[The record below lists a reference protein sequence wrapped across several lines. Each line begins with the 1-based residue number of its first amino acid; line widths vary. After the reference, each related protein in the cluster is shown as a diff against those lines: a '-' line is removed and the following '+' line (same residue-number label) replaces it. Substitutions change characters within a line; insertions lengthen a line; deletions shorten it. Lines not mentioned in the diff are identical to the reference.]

1 MRACFRWRPG
11 GCSVARRCMRW
22 RPIRSSSRA
31 TPSSSLKRL
40 ASRPLSRPLPRFL
53 KACRRERTDV
63 TPVWFMR
70 QAGRY
75 MPEYRKL
82 RERHSILDLC
92 RHPDLSA
99 EVTLQPVERL
109 GVDAAILFADILL
122 PFEPLDLGLRFAAG
136 EGPSIDRPIT
146 TAADV
151 SRLPHIDPEQE
162 LRYVL
167 EAVRLARR
175 ALPADV
181 PLIGFAGAPSTLAS
195 YAIEGGSSRTFTKTK
210 RFMYQAPDTWHLLL
224 NKLADLVGKF
234 LAAQARA
241 GAHALQVF
249 DSWVGC
255 LSPDD
260 YRTYVQPHSRKA
272 LSLAGAAKVP
282 LIHFGTGTATFLEDF
297 AAAGGEVISIDW
309 RIPLDAAWVR
319 LGDRAIQG
327 NLEPAALL
335 APAAERTRQVRD
347 ILTRAGGRPGH
358 IFNLGHGVLPETDVA
373 AVRAVV
379 DLVHG
384 G

>member
-1 MRACFRWRPG
+1 
-11 GCSVARRCMRW
+11 
-22 RPIRSSSRA
+22 
-31 TPSSSLKRL
+31 
-40 ASRPLSRPLPRFL
+40 
-53 KACRRERTDV
+53 
-63 TPVWFMR
+63 MR

-75 MPEYRKL
+75 MPQYRKL
-82 RERHSILDLC
+82 RKAHSILDLC
-92 RHPDLSA
+92 HTPELA
-99 EVTLQPVERL
+99 AAVTLQPVERL
-109 GVDAAILFADILL
+109 GVDAAIIFADILL
-122 PFEPLDLGLRFAAG
+122 PFEPLRLGLRFAAG
-136 EGPSIDRPIT
+136 EGPLIDRPIRN
-146 TAADV
+146 ASDV
-151 SRLPHIDPEQE
+151 ERLPSFSIEAE
-162 LRYVL
+162 LGFVL
-167 EAVRLARR
+167 DAIRLARR

-181 PLIGFAGAPSTLAS
+181 PLIGFAGAPFTLAS
-195 YAIEGGSSRTFTKTK
+195 YAIEGGASRTFTKTK
-210 RFMYQAPDTWHLLL
+210 QFMYQTPDAWHLLL
-224 NKLADLVGKF
+224 SKLADLVGEY

-241 GAHALQVF
+241 GAQALQLF

-272 LSLAGAAKVP
+272 LSVAKGAGVP

-297 AAAGGEVISIDW
+297 AAAGGDVISIDW
-309 RIPLDAAWVR
+309 RIPLDAAWSR

-347 ILTRAGGRPGH
+347 ILKRAAGRPGH